1 MGLKHKETKL
11 FECLN
16 KIWPG
21 MKKEKDEL
29 QAVNQWTGK
38 PDFYDDGTPIMT
50 PYVRCKLTDEI
61 IMAKGSDV
69 HVDHINGDRTD
80 NSPDNWSFVK
90 DWANAMKA
98 DAKTY
103 DVLEERLEKVLKTIR
118 KYK

>member
-1 MGLKHKETKL
+1 MAWNE
-11 FECLN
+11 
-16 KIWPG
+16 
-21 MKKEKDEL
+21 KEKDEL
-29 QAVNQWTGK
+29 QAVNQWTGE

-50 PYVRCKLTDEI
+50 PYVRCKLTDEV
-61 IMAKGSDV
+61 IMARGSDV